1 MVQVV
6 SQVVTISVFVRHHVV
21 QVSTTEV
28 SVVPT
33 VLQVVHSDVVVEHE
47 V

>member
-1 MVQVV
+1 MVSHVTTV
-6 SQVVTISVFVRHHVV
+6 SVLVKHHVV